1 MWAPTSNFNW
11 QLITQNQLQLKER
24 GVVSANYKRQ
34 FMFKRSHLTNY
45 CAHVVMSFTFIESPP
60 THQQESPL
68 HKKLLGSVDSY
79 NEWISCILS
88 WHKICMPQVHQSV
101 WKNRGSNDHQWKQW
115 KCMTISRIS
124 PTSHNYDYIPAQW
137 QVKKKVLG
145 TVTVHADLLVGYL
158 GTTAWECI
166 YIRGVFIEHKISLI
180 AKA

>member
-1 MWAPTSNFNW
+1 
-11 QLITQNQLQLKER
+11 
-24 GVVSANYKRQ
+24 
-34 FMFKRSHLTNY
+34 MFKRSHLTNY

-68 HKKLLGSVDSY
+68 HNKLLGSIDSY
-79 NEWISCILS
+79 NEWISCTLS

-115 KCMTISRIS
+115 KCMTISRIL

-137 QVKKKVLG
+137 QVRKKILG

-158 GTTAWECI
+158 GTTEWECI
-166 YIRGVFIEHKISLI
+166 YIRGVFIEHKKCMSVW
-180 AKA
+180 